1 MGFGQPVRTAL
12 HFDITDRERLDF
24 SPLAP
29 DQRNHGPVGAEVL
42 HRWPIWRWRSLAFQP
57 FSFSRLFGDVRSA
70 SGLGV
75 SPHGGFIQLDAPE
88 EGDVGDRLLERHLG
102 AQSSHT
108 LGQRGAQLAW

>member
-1 MGFGQPVRTAL
+1 
-12 HFDITDRERLDF
+12 
-24 SPLAP
+24 
-29 DQRNHGPVGAEVL
+29 
-42 HRWPIWRWRSLAFQP
+42 
-57 FSFSRLFGDVRSA
+57 
-70 SGLGV
+70 V